1 MINGTNLG
9 WTQDWDDLYLN
20 SANCLLETMSSL
32 NVKPSKL
39 AGEVVAPPSKSY
51 THRAFAVGLLAEGES
66 RITDPLI
73 GMDTK
78 ATIDAAEI
86 LGAKI
91 SNIRETWVVH
101 GTGGNLKPKT
111 DLIDAQNSGTTIRI
125 MSAIAALSHKPIRL
139 TGDESIRKRPMG
151 PLIEALVKLG
161 AKGKCEGPNGR
172 PPVVVGGGLAGGDVE
187 ITGAVSSQF
196 ISALLIACPYAHED
210 VTLSVAEEPR
220 SKPYIEITLEV
231 LDAAGAKIRR
241 NKSLTDFKIDGRQVF
256 SPLELK
262 IPGDFSSAAFVLGAA
277 ALTGSTVRVSNMN
290 VKGAQGDKRIVE
302 LLREFGADVKVRG
315 ETVEV
320 AGTGGLTG
328 IEADCSDNP
337 DLVPI
342 LSVLGAVADSKT
354 RLTNIPHLR
363 FKETD
368 RIRALA
374 TELRKLGADV
384 EELPDEI
391 RLNGVKQLKGAKLQS
406 YGDHRM
412 AMALGVAGLVAK
424 GETIVEGAES
434 IPVSYPS
441 FVEDMQ
447 KLGAQLKVE

>member
-1 MINGTNLG
+1 MT
-9 WTQDWDDLYLN
+9 
-20 SANCLLETMSSL
+20 SL
-32 NVKPSKL
+32 KVKPSKL

-51 THRAFAVGLLAEGES
+51 THRAFAVGLLAKGES

-73 GMDTK
+73 GLDTK

-125 MSAIAALSHKPIRL
+125 MSAIAALSRKPIRL
-139 TGDESIRKRPMG
+139 TGDESIKTRPMG

-172 PPVVVGGGLAGGDVE
+172 PPVVVGGDLVGGDIE

-196 ISALLIACPYAHED
+196 ISALLIACPYARED

-231 LDAAGAKIRR
+231 LDAVGAKIRR
-241 NKSLTDFKIDGRQVF
+241 NKSFTDFKIDGRQVF
-256 SPLELK
+256 SPLELR

-277 ALTGSTVRVSNMN
+277 ALTESTVRVSNLN
-290 VKGAQGDKRIVE
+290 VRGAQGDRRIVE

-320 AGTGGLTG
+320 TGAGLTG

-342 LSVLGAVADSKT
+342 LSVLGAVADGRT
-354 RLTNIPHLR
+354 RLTNIHHLR

-368 RIRALA
+368 RLRALA
-374 TELRKLGADV
+374 TELRKLGANV

-391 RLNGVKQLKGAKLQS
+391 RLNGVKQLKEAKLQS

-412 AMALGVAGLVAK
+412 AMALSVAGLVAK
-424 GETIVEGAES
+424 GETVVDGAES

-441 FVEDMQ
+441 FVDDMR

>member
-1 MINGTNLG
+1 M
-9 WTQDWDDLYLN
+9 
-20 SANCLLETMSSL
+20 ASL
-32 NVKPSKL
+32 KVKPSKL

-51 THRAFAVGLLAEGES
+51 THRAFAVGLLAKGES

-73 GMDTK
+73 GLDTK

-91 SNIRETWVVH
+91 SCTKEAWVIQ
-101 GTGGNLKPKT
+101 GTGGNLEPKT
-111 DLIDAQNSGTTIRI
+111 DLIDVKNSGTTIRI
-125 MSAIAALSHKPIRL
+125 MSAVAALSRKPIRL
-139 TGDESIRKRPMG
+139 TGDESIKKRPMG

-172 PPVVVGGGLAGGDVE
+172 PPVVVGGGLVGGDVE

-196 ISALLIACPYAHED
+196 ISALLIACPYARDD

-231 LDAAGAKIRR
+231 LDAVGAKIRR

-256 SPLELK
+256 HPLELK

-277 ALTGSTVRVSNMN
+277 ALTESAVRVSNLN
-290 VKGAQGDKRIVE
+290 VHGAQGDRRIVE
-302 LLREFGADVKVRG
+302 LLREFGADVRVSG
-315 ETVEV
+315 DTVEV
-320 AGTGGLTG
+320 AGGGLTG
-328 IEADCSDNP
+328 IEADCGDNP

-342 LSVLGAVADSKT
+342 LSVLGSVADGMT
-354 RLTNIPHLR
+354 RLTNVPHLR

-368 RIRALA
+368 RLRALA
-374 TELRKLGADV
+374 TELKKLGADV

-391 RLNGVKQLKGAKLQS
+391 RLKGVKQLKGAKLQS
-406 YGDHRM
+406 YGDHRI
-412 AMALGVAGLVAK
+412 AMALGVAGLVVK
-424 GETIVEGAES
+424 GETIVDGAES

-441 FVEDMQ
+441 FVEDMR

>member
-1 MINGTNLG
+1 MTL
-9 WTQDWDDLYLN
+9 
-20 SANCLLETMSSL
+20 L

-51 THRAFAVGLLAEGES
+51 THRAFAVGLLAKGES

-73 GMDTK
+73 GLDTK

-125 MSAIAALSHKPIRL
+125 MSAIAALSRKPIRL
-139 TGDESIRKRPMG
+139 TGDESIKTRPMG

-172 PPVVVGGGLAGGDVE
+172 PPVVVGEGLVGGDIE

-196 ISALLIACPYAHED
+196 ISALLIACPYARED

-231 LDAAGAKIRR
+231 LGAVGAKIRR
-241 NKSLTDFKIDGRQVF
+241 NKSFTDFKIDGRQVF

-277 ALTGSTVRVSNMN
+277 ALTESTVRVSNLN
-290 VKGAQGDKRIVE
+290 VRGVQGDRRIVE

-320 AGTGGLTG
+320 TGAGLTG

-342 LSVLGAVADSKT
+342 LSVLGAVADGRT
-354 RLTNIPHLR
+354 RLTNIHHLR

-368 RIRALA
+368 RLRALA
-374 TELRKLGADV
+374 TELRKLGANV

-391 RLNGVKQLKGAKLQS
+391 RLNGVKQLKEAKLQS

-412 AMALGVAGLVAK
+412 AMALSVAGLVAK
-424 GETIVEGAES
+424 GETVVDGAES

-441 FVEDMQ
+441 FVEDMR

>member
-1 MINGTNLG
+1 MT
-9 WTQDWDDLYLN
+9 
-20 SANCLLETMSSL
+20 SL
-32 NVKPSKL
+32 KVKPSKL

-51 THRAFAVGLLAEGES
+51 THRAFAVGLLAKGES

-73 GMDTK
+73 GLDTK

-91 SNIRETWVVH
+91 SNIHETWVVH

-125 MSAIAALSHKPIRL
+125 MSAIAALSRKPIRL
-139 TGDESIRKRPMG
+139 TGDESIKTRPMG

-172 PPVVVGGGLAGGDVE
+172 PPVVVGGGLVGGDIE

-196 ISALLIACPYAHED
+196 ISALLIACPYARED
-210 VTLSVAEEPR
+210 VTLSVVEEPR

-231 LDAAGAKIRR
+231 LDAVGAKIKR
-241 NKSLTDFKIDGRQVF
+241 NKSFTDFKIDGRQVF
-256 SPLELK
+256 SPLELR

-277 ALTGSTVRVSNMN
+277 ALTESTVRVSNLN
-290 VKGAQGDKRIVE
+290 VRGAQGDKRIVE

-320 AGTGGLTG
+320 TGAGLTG

-342 LSVLGAVADSKT
+342 LSVLGAVADGRT
-354 RLTNIPHLR
+354 RLTNIHHLR

-368 RIRALA
+368 RLRALA
-374 TELRKLGADV
+374 TELRKLGANV

-391 RLNGVKQLKGAKLQS
+391 RLNGVKQLKEAKLQS

-412 AMALGVAGLVAK
+412 AMALSVAGLVAK
-424 GETIVEGAES
+424 GETVVDGVES

>member
-1 MINGTNLG
+1 MT
-9 WTQDWDDLYLN
+9 
-20 SANCLLETMSSL
+20 LLK
-32 NVKPSKL
+32 VRPSKL

-51 THRAFAVGLLAEGES
+51 THRAFAVGLLAKGES
-66 RITDPLI
+66 KITDPLI
-73 GMDTK
+73 GLDTQ
-78 ATIDAAEI
+78 ATIDATEI

-91 SNIRETWVVH
+91 SNIDETWIVQ
-101 GTGGNLKPKT
+101 GTGGKLEPKT
-111 DLIDAQNSGTTIRI
+111 DLIDAKNSGTTIRI
-125 MSAIAALSHKPIRL
+125 MSAIASLSRKPIRL

-151 PLIEALVKLG
+151 PLIDALVKLG
-161 AKGKCEGPNGR
+161 AKAKCEGPNGR

-196 ISALLIACPYAHED
+196 ISALLIACPYARDD
-210 VTLSVAEEPR
+210 VSLSVAEEPR
-220 SKPYIEITLEV
+220 SKPYIEMTLEV
-231 LDAAGAKIRR
+231 LEAAGAKIKR
-241 NKSLTDFKIDGRQVF
+241 NRSLTDFKMDGRQVF
-256 SPLELK
+256 RPLEMR

-277 ALTGSTVRVSNMN
+277 ALTGSRVAVSNLN
-290 VKGAQGDKRIVE
+290 VRGAQGDKRIVD
-302 LLREFGADVKVRG
+302 LLKEFGADVKVRG

-320 AGTGGLTG
+320 AGAGGLNG
-328 IEADCSDNP
+328 VDADCGDNP

-342 LSVLGAVADSKT
+342 LSVLGSVADGRTK
-354 RLTNIPHLR
+354 LTNIPHLR

-368 RIRALA
+368 RLRALA
-374 TELRKLGADV
+374 TELKKLGADV

-424 GETIVEGAES
+424 GETIIEGAES
-434 IPVSYPS
+434 IAVSYPG
-441 FVEDMQ
+441 FVEDMR

>member
-1 MINGTNLG
+1 MT
-9 WTQDWDDLYLN
+9 
-20 SANCLLETMSSL
+20 SL
-32 NVKPSKL
+32 KVKPSKL

-73 GMDTK
+73 GLDTK

-125 MSAIAALSHKPIRL
+125 MSAIAALSRKPIRL
-139 TGDESIRKRPMG
+139 TGDESIKKRPMG

-172 PPVVVGGGLAGGDVE
+172 PPVVVGGGLVGGDIE

-196 ISALLIACPYAHED
+196 ISALLIACPYARED

-231 LDAAGAKIRR
+231 LDAVGAKIRR
-241 NKSLTDFKIDGRQVF
+241 NKSFTDFKIDVRQVF
-256 SPLELK
+256 SPLELR

-277 ALTGSTVRVSNMN
+277 ALTESTVRVSNLN
-290 VKGAQGDKRIVE
+290 VRGAQGDRRIVE

-320 AGTGGLTG
+320 TGAGLTG

-342 LSVLGAVADSKT
+342 LSVLGAVADGRT
-354 RLTNIPHLR
+354 RLTNIHHLR

-368 RIRALA
+368 RLRALA
-374 TELRKLGADV
+374 TELRKLGANV

-391 RLNGVKQLKGAKLQS
+391 RLNGVRQLKGSKLQS

-424 GETIVEGAES
+424 GETIVDGAES

-441 FVEDMQ
+441 FVEDMR

>member
-1 MINGTNLG
+1 MT
-9 WTQDWDDLYLN
+9 
-20 SANCLLETMSSL
+20 LLR
-32 NVKPSKL
+32 VRPSKL

-51 THRAFAVGLLAEGES
+51 THRAFAVGLLAKGES

-73 GMDTK
+73 GLDTK

-91 SNIRETWVVH
+91 SQAREEWVVQ
-101 GTGGNLKPKT
+101 GTGGKLEPKT

-125 MSAIAALSHKPIRL
+125 MSAIASLSRKPIHL

-151 PLIEALVKLG
+151 PLIDALVKLG

-187 ITGAVSSQF
+187 ITGVVSSQF
-196 ISALLIACPYAHED
+196 ISALLIACPYARDD
-210 VTLSVAEEPR
+210 VSLSVAEEPR
-220 SKPYIEITLEV
+220 SKPYIEITIEV
-231 LDAAGAKIRR
+231 LEAAGAKIKR

-256 SPLELK
+256 RPIEMR

-277 ALTGSTVRVSNMN
+277 ALTGSRVAVSNLN
-290 VKGAQGDKRIVE
+290 VRGAQGDKRIVD
-302 LLREFGADVKVRG
+302 LLKEFGADVKVRG
-315 ETVEV
+315 ETIEV
-320 AGTGGLTG
+320 AGAGGLTG
-328 IEADCSDNP
+328 IEADCGDNP

-342 LSVLGAVADSKT
+342 LSVLGAVADGRT

-368 RIRALA
+368 RLRALA
-374 TELRKLGADV
+374 TELKKLGADV

-424 GETIVEGAES
+424 GETIVDGAES

-441 FVEDMQ
+441 FVDDMK
-447 KLGAQLKVE
+447 KLGAQFKVE

>member
-1 MINGTNLG
+1 MTL
-9 WTQDWDDLYLN
+9 
-20 SANCLLETMSSL
+20 L

-51 THRAFAVGLLAEGES
+51 THRAFAVGLLAKGES

-73 GMDTK
+73 GLDTK

-86 LGAKI
+86 FGAKI
-91 SNIRETWVVH
+91 SNIRETWAVH

-125 MSAIAALSHKPIRL
+125 MSAIAALSRKPIRL
-139 TGDESIRKRPMG
+139 TGDESIKTRPMG

-172 PPVVVGGGLAGGDVE
+172 PPVVVGGGLVGGDIE

-196 ISALLIACPYAHED
+196 ISALLIACPYARED

-231 LDAAGAKIRR
+231 LDAVGAKIKR

-256 SPLELK
+256 SPLELR

-277 ALTGSTVRVSNMN
+277 ALTESTVRVSNLN
-290 VKGAQGDKRIVE
+290 VRGAQGDRRIVE

-320 AGTGGLTG
+320 TGAGLTG

-342 LSVLGAVADSKT
+342 LSVLGAVADGRT
-354 RLTNIPHLR
+354 RLTNIHHLR

-368 RIRALA
+368 RLRALA
-374 TELRKLGADV
+374 TELRKLGANV

-424 GETIVEGAES
+424 GETVVDGAES

-441 FVEDMQ
+441 FVEDMR

>member
-1 MINGTNLG
+1 MT
-9 WTQDWDDLYLN
+9 
-20 SANCLLETMSSL
+20 LLK
-32 NVKPSKL
+32 VRPSKL

-51 THRAFAVGLLAEGES
+51 THRAFAVGLLAKGES
-66 RITDPLI
+66 KITDPLI
-73 GMDTK
+73 GLDTQ
-78 ATIDAAEI
+78 ATIDATEI

-91 SNIRETWVVH
+91 SNIDETWIVQ
-101 GTGGNLKPKT
+101 GTGGKLEPKT
-111 DLIDAQNSGTTIRI
+111 DLIDAKNSGTTIRI
-125 MSAIAALSHKPIRL
+125 MSAIASLSRKPIRL

-151 PLIEALVKLG
+151 PLIDALVKLG
-161 AKGKCEGPNGR
+161 AKAKCEGPNGR

-196 ISALLIACPYAHED
+196 ISALLIACPYARDD
-210 VTLSVAEEPR
+210 VSLSVAEEPR
-220 SKPYIEITLEV
+220 SKPYIEMTLEV
-231 LDAAGAKIRR
+231 LEAAGAKIKR
-241 NKSLTDFKIDGRQVF
+241 NRSLTDFKMDGRQVF
-256 SPLELK
+256 RPLEMR

-277 ALTGSTVRVSNMN
+277 ALTGSRVAVSNLN
-290 VKGAQGDKRIVE
+290 VRGAQGDKRIVD
-302 LLREFGADVKVRG
+302 LLKEFGADVKVRG

-320 AGTGGLTG
+320 AGAGGLNG
-328 IEADCSDNP
+328 VDADCGDNP

-342 LSVLGAVADSKT
+342 LSVLGSVADGRTK
-354 RLTNIPHLR
+354 LTNIPHLR

-368 RIRALA
+368 RLRALA
-374 TELRKLGADV
+374 TELKKLGAEV

-424 GETIVEGAES
+424 GETIIEGAES
-434 IPVSYPS
+434 IAVSYPG
-441 FVEDMQ
+441 FVEDMR

>member
-1 MINGTNLG
+1 MT
-9 WTQDWDDLYLN
+9 
-20 SANCLLETMSSL
+20 SL
-32 NVKPSKL
+32 KVKPSKL

-51 THRAFAVGLLAEGES
+51 THRAFAVGLLAKGES

-73 GMDTK
+73 GLDTK

-91 SNIRETWVVH
+91 SQVREAWVVQ

-111 DLIDAQNSGTTIRI
+111 DLIDAKNSGTTIRI
-125 MSAIAALSHKPIRL
+125 MSAIAALSRKPIRL

-172 PPVVVGGGLAGGDVE
+172 PPVVVGGGLTGGDVE

-196 ISALLIACPYAHED
+196 ISALLIACPYARDD

-220 SKPYIEITLEV
+220 SKPYIEVTLEV
-231 LDAAGAKIRR
+231 LESAGAKVKR
-241 NKSLTDFKIDGRQVF
+241 NKSLTDFKIDGKQVF
-256 SPLELK
+256 RPLELK

-277 ALTGSTVRVSNMN
+277 ALTGSTVAVSNLN
-290 VKGAQGDKRIVE
+290 VRGAQGDKRIVE

-315 ETVEV
+315 EAVEV
-320 AGTGGLTG
+320 AGAGGLTG
-328 IEADCSDNP
+328 IEADCGDNP

-342 LSVLGAVADSKT
+342 LSVLGSVADGRT

-368 RIRALA
+368 RLRALA

-391 RLNGVKQLKGAKLQS
+391 RLRGVKQLKGAKLQS

-412 AMALGVAGLVAK
+412 AMALGVAGLIAR
-424 GETIVEGAES
+424 GETVVDGAES
-434 IPVSYPS
+434 IPVSYPG
-441 FVEDMQ
+441 FVEDMR